1 MTVTHG
7 SLPSAA
13 IINRIIACIPE
24 SRPSVNRTLTEPLT
38 PNSDSGLSA
47 HAQIIQDVERVEPSK
62 DRNMITLPRSAIVAR
77 GPSFLALE
85 RMSWSPVSEEASKT
99 KKEHK
104 EVEAVGPRMI
114 H

>member
-1 MTVTHG
+1 MIVTHG

-62 DRNMITLPRSAIVAR
+62 DRNMMTLPRSAIVAR
-77 GPSFLALE
+77 GPSFLAME

-99 KKEHK
+99 KRNTKRLKLLIPE
-104 EVEAVGPRMI
+104 
-114 H
+114 